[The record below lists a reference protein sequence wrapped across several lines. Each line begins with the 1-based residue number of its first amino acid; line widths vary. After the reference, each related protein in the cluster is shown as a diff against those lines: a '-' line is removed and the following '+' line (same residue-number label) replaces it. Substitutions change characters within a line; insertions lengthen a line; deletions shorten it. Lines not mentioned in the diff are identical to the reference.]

1 MIKNQFEIS
10 QNKRLKKDIKRLK
23 KAAKQSKIWSDKIEN
38 TKNGVKVSGVKPD
51 KGHIGHQS
59 AKMMKKSKNLEN
71 RYSKAIKEKQNL
83 LKDIEVKENLLLHSL
98 HHHKE
103 TLISV
108 NNLSLYYGEKQ
119 ILSGVNF
126 EIKQGD
132 IAAIY
137 GRNGCGKSTLIKIL
151 LGINHNYTGE
161 VKLAS
166 NLKLSYIPQDTS
178 DLIGNLNEYIQKQDI
193 DETLFKTILRKLDF
207 SIELFEMDMKNYSN
221 GQKKKVLI
229 AASLSKPAHL
239 FIWDEPINYT
249 DVISR
254 IQIEE
259 IIKKSTLTLILVE
272 HDRRFVEDV
281 ANKII
286 QL

>member
-239 FIWDEPINYT
+239 FIWDEPINYI

>member
-1 MIKNQFEIS
+1 M
-10 QNKRLKKDIKRLK
+10 
-23 KAAKQSKIWSDKIEN
+23 
-38 TKNGVKVSGVKPD
+38 
-51 KGHIGHQS
+51 
-59 AKMMKKSKNLEN
+59 
-71 RYSKAIKEKQNL
+71 
-83 LKDIEVKENLLLHSL
+83 LLHSL

-137 GRNGCGKSTLIKIL
+137 GCNGCGKSTLIKIL

-239 FIWDEPINYT
+239 FIWDEPINYI

-272 HDRRFVEDV
+272 HDKRFVEDV